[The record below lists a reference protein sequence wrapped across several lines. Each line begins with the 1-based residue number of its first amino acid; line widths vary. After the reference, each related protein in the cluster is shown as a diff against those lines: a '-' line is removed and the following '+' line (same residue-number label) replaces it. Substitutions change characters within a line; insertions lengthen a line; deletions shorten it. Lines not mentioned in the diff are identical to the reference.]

1 MIAEVVP
8 INVRWKQLFPEM
20 ENNLSAAKS
29 QLGINPDSC
38 GYIPSFPFLITN
50 YLHLL
55 SCTSV
60 ILRKLSREFL
70 SN

>member
-1 MIAEVVP
+1 MIAEIVP
-8 INVRWKQLFPEM
+8 INVRWKQSFPGM

-29 QLGINPDSC
+29 QLGINPDSYGC
-38 GYIPSFPFLITN
+38 IPSFPFLLQTIRT
-50 YLHLL
+50 YCQARL
-55 SCTSV
+55 V

>member
-1 MIAEVVP
+1 
-8 INVRWKQLFPEM
+8 M

-29 QLGINPDSC
+29 QLGINPDSYGC
-38 GYIPSFPFLITN
+38 IPSFPFLLQTIRT
-50 YLHLL
+50 YCHARL
-55 SCTSV
+55 V